1 MKETKCILQEAK
13 AAVSSL
19 AVLKSEETAGSRV
32 LHCRISGSLSWLS
45 RLGGFCHDEKA
56 RGSQGYQ

>member
-19 AVLKSEETAGSRV
+19 AVLKSK
-32 LHCRISGSLSWLS
+32 
-45 RLGGFCHDEKA
+45 EKKKKIK
-56 RGSQGYQ
+56 RFLLWQMH